1 MEAVPNTELDERGA
15 TAGFNSVIYRLQQPF
30 DLSLVLLEMD
40 RPTKPELEAGLVR
53 YRALA
58 RQFFDPV
65 SVENMRLATA
75 ELEEKSGTATSKA
88 ASVGGLSPL
97 LTCRATIQAAR
108 SDYRLRT
115 STVQTGDVPSQ
126 RRSRPDSRTFSPASV
141 IRSTTR
147 CSAITSPSD
156 SSTQPRFRDHTAP
169 GKRNKFAFSH
179 WPLRFD
185 SGCKST

>member
-40 RPTKPELEAGLVR
+40 RPTKPELEARLVR

-75 ELEEKSGTATSKA
+75 ELEEK
-88 ASVGGLSPL
+88 
-97 LTCRATIQAAR
+97 
-108 SDYRLRT
+108 
-115 STVQTGDVPSQ
+115 
-126 RRSRPDSRTFSPASV
+126 
-141 IRSTTR
+141 IRD
-147 CSAITSPSD
+147 C
-156 SSTQPRFRDHTAP
+156 
-169 GKRNKFAFSH
+169 NE
-179 WPLRFD
+179 
-185 SGCKST
+185 